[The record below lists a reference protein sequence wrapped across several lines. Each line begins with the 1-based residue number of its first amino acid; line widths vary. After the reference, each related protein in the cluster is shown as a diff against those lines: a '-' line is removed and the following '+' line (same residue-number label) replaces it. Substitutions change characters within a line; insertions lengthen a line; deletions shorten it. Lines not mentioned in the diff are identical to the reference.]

1 MVELFNLLALETRDY
16 VWEAGFEPIIGL
28 LLKRSTSATPMQCL
42 IERWWDIT
50 HTFHIAEWEIS
61 L

>member
-28 LLKRSTSATPMQCL
+28 LLKRSASATPMQCL